1 MNKLAVILSGT
12 ALLVSIAALV
22 LLSQISKQVEF
33 QAGTIAAKVDQQSM
47 LINRALGNVMPLVLP
62 PDVENK
68 IAVLEGQLADK
79 SRWPRDPREVQKQM
93 TDLVNNLPPWAQEEL
108 LPRLLPRM
116 WELDAVEILINSA
129 GSLEKDLPMAAKAE
143 SLLMQKPSAASDEIA
158 QELDIWQTNI
168 ESKIAEAEK
177 NAAMTKAEEALKS
190 GGDIEGAA
198 LALSAYRNSEA
209 QGLLKRL
216 NEEMIKREV
225 SNQISAIQ
233 AELAKFTGLD
243 VAIAEYAYNRAFQTL
258 LELRTRVVSV
268 GLTDD
273 KLQQQLDALDSQ
285 LQRKVPE
292 LMKAKQKKYAGEVR
306 EYQQWA
312 LGQIKMVR
320 QYDYVL
326 KAEKELISSIFD
338 RNNPLSAESEK
349 ASRRA
354 SSIIR
359 DELIQ
364 LLAPI
369 NQGLLE
375 EAVNQL
381 FRKVYQSRFDKLHED
396 DQFEVTKQFAMAEKR
411 PLER

>member
-1 MNKLAVILSGT
+1 
-12 ALLVSIAALV
+12 
-22 LLSQISKQVEF
+22 
-33 QAGTIAAKVDQQSM
+33 
-47 LINRALGNVMPLVLP
+47 
-62 PDVENK
+62 
-68 IAVLEGQLADK
+68 
-79 SRWPRDPREVQKQM
+79 
-93 TDLVNNLPPWAQEEL
+93 
-108 LPRLLPRM
+108 
-116 WELDAVEILINSA
+116 
-129 GSLEKDLPMAAKAE
+129 
-143 SLLMQKPSAASDEIA
+143 
-158 QELDIWQTNI
+158 
-168 ESKIAEAEK
+168 
-177 NAAMTKAEEALKS
+177 MTKAEEALKT

-243 VAIAEYAYNRAFQTL
+243 VVIAEYAYNRAFQTL

-292 LMKAKQKKYAGEVR
+292 LMKAKQKKYSGEVR

-326 KAEKELISSIFD
+326 KAEKELITSIFD

-349 ASRRA
+349 ASHRA

-381 FRKVYQSRFDKLHED
+381 FRKVYQSRFDKFHED